1 MDPVPANSSAA
12 SNGIQATGA
21 VAMRLVLAYALFAG
35 LWILLSDKAIGWL
48 FSDPAQ
54 LILASTMKGWLFV
67 AVTSL
72 LLFGFIRRRLDQALT
87 ASLRE
92 IEAQTGK
99 ARALQLLDAVAESST
114 DAIFAK
120 DVDDRYLVFNG
131 AAARLAGKRP
141 EEVLGRD
148 EMAVFPP
155 ELARQLIADNRR
167 VMAENRVIS
176 FEENLVT
183 PEGLRTYLTTK
194 GPMHDAAG
202 NVIGMFGIARDITER
217 QQAEVA
223 LRQNIEEL
231 ERFNRVAVGREL
243 EMIGLK
249 QQVNALSRQLGL
261 APSYVL
267 DFAEPPEP
275 GTKE

>member
-1 MDPVPANSSAA
+1 
-12 SNGIQATGA
+12 
-21 VAMRLVLAYALFAG
+21 MRLVLAYALFAG
-35 LWILLSDKAIGWL
+35 LWILLSDKVLGWL

-67 AVTSL
+67 GVTSL
-72 LLFGFIRRRLDQALT
+72 LLFGFIRRRLDQAL
-87 ASLRE
+87 AVSLRE
-92 IEAQTGK
+92 VEAQTGK
-99 ARALQLLDAVAESST
+99 ARALQLLDAIAESST

-120 DVDDRYLVFNG
+120 DVDDRFLVFNG
-131 AAARLAGKRP
+131 AAARVTGKRP

-148 EMAVFPP
+148 EMAVFPA
-155 ELARQLIADNRR
+155 ELATQLIADNRR

-176 FEENLVT
+176 FEETLVT
-183 PEGLRTYLTTK
+183 PEGQRTHLTTK

-202 NVIGMFGIARDITER
+202 NVIGMFGISRDITAR
-217 QQAEVA
+217 KQAETV
-223 LRQNIEEL
+223 LRQSIGEL

-249 QQVNALSRQLGL
+249 QQVNALSRQLGQEPPY
-261 APSYVL
+261 AL

>member
-1 MDPVPANSSAA
+1 
-12 SNGIQATGA
+12 
-21 VAMRLVLAYALFAG
+21 MRLVFAYAVLAG
-35 LWILLSDKAIGWL
+35 LWILLSDKALGWL

-72 LLFGFIRRRLDQALT
+72 LLFGFIRRRLDQAL
-87 ASLRE
+87 AVSLRE

-99 ARALQLLDAVAESST
+99 ARALQLLDAIAESST

-120 DVDDRYLVFNG
+120 DVDDRFLVFNG
-131 AAARLAGKRP
+131 AAARITGKRP
-141 EEVLGRD
+141 EDVLGRD
-148 EMAVFPP
+148 EMAIFPP

-176 FEENLVT
+176 FEETLVT
-183 PEGLRTYLTTK
+183 PEGRRTHLTTK
-194 GPMHDAAG
+194 GPMHDDAG
-202 NVIGMFGIARDITER
+202 KVIGMFGISRDITDR
-217 QQAEVA
+217 QQAEMV

-249 QQVNALSRQLGL
+249 RQVNALSQQLGQKPPHAL
-261 APSYVL
+261 SFL
-267 DFAEPPEP
+267 DNPAAEPKAGEAP
-275 GTKE
+275 